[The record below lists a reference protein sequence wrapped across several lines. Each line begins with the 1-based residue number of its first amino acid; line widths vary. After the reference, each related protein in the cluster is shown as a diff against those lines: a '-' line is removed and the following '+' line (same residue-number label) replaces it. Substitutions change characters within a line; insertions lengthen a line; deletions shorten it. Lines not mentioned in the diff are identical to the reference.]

1 MIQIRLS
8 EDNFEYDI
16 HSLVKAF
23 YPKEEV
29 AFLQKDAVF
38 YVGGELGETPLSF
51 DIEYGQSEIIMY
63 AYPTGADTIKRE
75 VSLEGF
81 SDYEADRKKIKSELK
96 KGLYELLSELT
107 GQKLPWGTLTGIRPV
122 KIPGLMLED
131 GMSDEEIAKAMK
143 EEYLAS
149 DEKIALSIEIAKR
162 EQELLKDID
171 YKNGYSLYVG
181 IPFCPTRC
189 LYCSFTSF
197 SLEAWGKYVDA
208 YVEALCKEIRFTA
221 ELMKDKPLNSFYM
234 GGGTPTTLSPE
245 QSEKVLKTI
254 RESFDFTHCRE
265 FTVEAGRPDSITREK
280 LEVLKKYGV
289 DRISVNP
296 QTMNQKT
303 LDLIGRRHTVEQTA
317 RAYKLARECGFD
329 NINMDLIT
337 GLLGETKDDMEY
349 TMKRIE
355 ELRPDSLTLH
365 SLALKRASR
374 LNEKKEEY
382 EGYESL
388 NTKEVSEMLDGYAR
402 RMGLAPYYLY
412 RQKNM
417 TGNLENV
424 GYATLDKA
432 GIYNIL
438 IMEDKQT
445 ILALGA
451 GGTTKVVF
459 PNGERIER
467 IDNVKSVELYIE
479 RIDEMIERKRS
490 FFEKNK
496 GELLWH

>member
-1 MIQIRLS
+1 MIQVRLS

-16 HSLVKAF
+16 HSLIKAF

-29 AFLQKDAVF
+29 VFLQKDTEF
-38 YVGGELGETPLSF
+38 YTGEDIKETPLGF
-51 DIEYGQSEIIMY
+51 DVVYGRSEILIR
-63 AYPTGADTIKRE
+63 AYPAGTDALEKKF
-75 VSLEGF
+75 SLQGF
-81 SDYEADRKKIKSELK
+81 SDYAADRKKIKSELK
-96 KGLYELLSELT
+96 KCLYELLSEIT

-122 KIPGLMLED
+122 KLPGLMLEE
-131 GMSDEEIAKAMK
+131 GMTDEEIIRSMK

-149 DEKIALSIEIAKR
+149 DEKIALSLEIAKR
-162 EQELLKDID
+162 ERELLRDTD

-197 SLEAWGKYVDA
+197 SLAAWGKYVDA

-221 ELMKDKPLNSFYM
+221 DLMKGRTLNSFYM
-234 GGGTPTTLSPE
+234 GGGTPTTLSPD

-254 RESFDFTHCRE
+254 RECFDFSYCRE

-280 LEVLKKYGV
+280 LEVLKKYKV

-303 LDLIGRRHTVEQTA
+303 LDLIGRRHTVEQTLN
-317 RAYKLARECGFD
+317 AYELARECGFD

-337 GLLGETKDDMEY
+337 GLLGETRDDMEY

-355 ELRPDSLTLH
+355 ELRPDSLTIH

-382 EGYESL
+382 EGYESI
-388 NTKEVSEMLDGYAR
+388 NTQEVSEMLDGYAR
-402 RMGLAPYYLY
+402 RMGLVPYYLY

-459 PNGERIER
+459 PDGERIER

>member
-1 MIQIRLS
+1 MIQVRLS

-29 AFLQKDAVF
+29 VFLQKNTEF
-38 YVGGELGETPLSF
+38 YVGEETQETPLGF
-51 DIEYGQSEIIMY
+51 DIMYGQSEIVMY
-63 AYPTGADTIKRE
+63 AYPVGMDAIKKS
-75 VSLEGF
+75 VLLTGF
-81 SDYEADRKKIKSELK
+81 SDYTADRKKIKSELK
-96 KGLYELLSELT
+96 KCLYELLSEIT

-122 KIPGLMLED
+122 KLPGLMLEA
-131 GMSDEEIAKAMK
+131 GMTDEEIILGMK
-143 EEYLAS
+143 KEYLAS
-149 DEKIALSIEIAKR
+149 DEKIALSLEIAKR
-162 EQELLKDID
+162 ERELLRDID
-171 YKNGYSLYVG
+171 YKKGYSLYVG

-197 SLEAWGKYVDA
+197 SLAAWGKYVDA
-208 YVEALCKEIRFTA
+208 YVDALCKEIRFAA
-221 ELMKDKPLNSFYM
+221 ELMKDRPLNSFYM
-234 GGGTPTTLSPE
+234 GGGTPTTLSPK

-254 RESFDFTHCRE
+254 RESFDFSYCRE

-303 LDLIGRRHTVEQTA
+303 LDLIGRQHTVEQTVN
-317 RAYKLARECGFD
+317 AYELARKCGFD

-337 GLLGETKDDMEY
+337 GLLGETRDDMEY

-355 ELRPDSLTLH
+355 ELHPDSLTIH

-382 EGYESL
+382 EGYESI
-388 NTKEVSEMLDGYAR
+388 NTQEVSRMLDGYAR
-402 RMGLAPYYLY
+402 RMGFAPYYLY

-459 PNGERIER
+459 PDGERIER

-479 RIDEMIERKRS
+479 RIDEMIERKRN

>member
-1 MIQIRLS
+1 M
-8 EDNFEYDI
+8 
-16 HSLVKAF
+16 
-23 YPKEEV
+23 
-29 AFLQKDAVF
+29 
-38 YVGGELGETPLSF
+38 
-51 DIEYGQSEIIMY
+51 
-63 AYPTGADTIKRE
+63 
-75 VSLEGF
+75 
-81 SDYEADRKKIKSELK
+81 
-96 KGLYELLSELT
+96 
-107 GQKLPWGTLTGIRPV
+107 
-122 KIPGLMLED
+122 
-131 GMSDEEIAKAMK
+131 
-143 EEYLAS
+143 
-149 DEKIALSIEIAKR
+149 
-162 EQELLKDID
+162 
-171 YKNGYSLYVG
+171 
-181 IPFCPTRC
+181 
-189 LYCSFTSF
+189 
-197 SLEAWGKYVDA
+197 
-208 YVEALCKEIRFTA
+208 
-221 ELMKDKPLNSFYM
+221 
-234 GGGTPTTLSPE
+234 
-245 QSEKVLKTI
+245 
-254 RESFDFTHCRE
+254 
-265 FTVEAGRPDSITREK
+265 EAGRPDSITRGK

-303 LDLIGRRHTVEQTA
+303 LDLIGRRHTVGQTVE
-317 RAYKLARECGFD
+317 AYKLARECGFD

-349 TMKRIE
+349 TMRRIE

-402 RMGLAPYYLY
+402 SMGLAPYYLY

-459 PNGERIER
+459 PDGERIER